1 MESNNLHKSKL
12 IVEKDI
18 GSSIFRLYENKIY
31 HVIVKK
37 NEKVTMEFVQK
48 GYDFLDEHGG
58 GPFYNIYEF
67 HSFSDVDPEVRE
79 WAASPT
85 NNSYTRI
92 DAIVISNFPQKI
104 LADFYIRINKPVKPT
119 RIFYSLEKAFDWVHS
134 QMNYEI

>member
-12 IVEKDI
+12 IVEKEI

-104 LADFYIRINKPVKPT
+104 LADFYVRINKPVKPT
-119 RIFYSLEKAFDWVHS
+119 RIFNSLEKAFDWVHS
-134 QMNYEI
+134 EMDRVY

>member
-79 WAASPT
+79 CAASPT
-85 NNSYTRI
+85 NNSYTKI

-104 LADFYIRINKPVKPT
+104 LADFYVRYNKPVKPA
-119 RIFYSLEKAFDWVHS
+119 RIFNSLEKAFDWVHS
-134 QMNYEI
+134 EMDRM

>member
-85 NNSYTRI
+85 NNSYTKI

-104 LADFYIRINKPVKPT
+104 LADFYVRINKPVKPT
-119 RIFYSLEKAFDWVHS
+119 RIFNSLEKAFDWVHS
-134 QMNYEI
+134 EMDRM